1 MAKKKKKPTK
11 KPTPAKAETPA
22 KAKPPA
28 KAKVFKGTAFAAFLA
43 KSQKTWPGTV
53 QVAEKLDKGLRL
65 ISTGNLGLDIAT
77 YGGIP
82 GGRITRYYGKEKSAK
97 TGSSLNTMASFQA
110 NHCGVCYEA
119 GPCKHGK
126 KNGVDRPF
134 ANGLW
139 VDAEN
144 RLRDMWGWVEGHGVL
159 LDHLLVQAP
168 PSGQYIVDYVDA
180 VIREKGT
187 GIGLIVVDSIAHM
200 VSEDELKKASLKGK
214 TIGRNAQLVNLACRK
229 WTTAVNAL
237 GVEERVHPTIIM
249 INQLRMKTD
258 GFGNPEV
265 MPGGIGQDYATS
277 LDIRFS
283 RGKTHYLVPAAK
295 GGGWEDKA
303 QGTYGDRWKPDPDA
317 SADYAEI
324 KYRVT
329 ASGVCG
335 VGRYGD
341 FQYWCREAHGRRK
354 GDPDN
359 MARLWGYAKTIKLM
373 EKGAN
378 GYEMCGL
385 TAPTQLALKQQFL
398 ADPVAQKI
406 AWDKVV
412 AELMT

>member
-1 MAKKKKKPTK
+1 MAKKKTAKKAAAKAAPKPKKP
-11 KPTPAKAETPA
+11 
-22 KAKPPA
+22 
-28 KAKVFKGTAFAAFLA
+28 KGPKQTSFAAFVA
-43 KSQKTWPGTV
+43 KSQKTWPNTL
-53 QVAEKLDKGLRL
+53 QVASKLQKGLRL
-65 ISTGNLGLDIAT
+65 ISTGNLGLDIAA

-82 GGRITRYYGKEKSAK
+82 GGRVSRFYGKEKSAK
-97 TGSSLNTMASFQA
+97 TGSSLNTMQSWQVT
-110 NHCGVCYEA
+110 HCGICYEA
-119 GPCKHGK
+119 GPCPHGK
-126 KNGVDRPF
+126 VNGVDRPY
-134 ANGLW
+134 AKGLW
-139 VDAEN
+139 IDAEN
-144 RLRDMWGWVEGHGVL
+144 RMRDMWGWVEGHGVL

-168 PSGQYIVDYVDA
+168 PSGQFIVDYVDA

-200 VSEDELKKASLKGK
+200 TCEDELKKASLKGK

-229 WTTAVNAL
+229 WAAAINSL

-265 MPGGIGQDYATS
+265 MPGGLGANYLTS

-283 RGKTHYLVPAAK
+283 RGKTHYLIPAAK
-295 GGGWEDKA
+295 GTGWEDKA

-324 KYRVT
+324 NYRVT

-335 VGRYGD
+335 VGRYGS

-359 MARLWGYAKTIKLM
+359 TGRLWEYARKLGLM
-373 EKGAN
+373 EKEKT
-378 GYEMCGL
+378 GYTMCGL
-385 TAPTQLALKQQFL
+385 QARTQLALKQQFFEDE
-398 ADPVAQKI
+398 AVQKI
-406 AWDKVV
+406 AWAKVV
-412 AELMT
+412 EELMT